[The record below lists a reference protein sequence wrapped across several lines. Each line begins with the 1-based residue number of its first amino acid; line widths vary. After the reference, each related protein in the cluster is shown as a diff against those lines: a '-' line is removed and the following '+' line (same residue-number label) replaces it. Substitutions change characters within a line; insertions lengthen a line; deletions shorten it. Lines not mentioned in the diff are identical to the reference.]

1 MMNKQTILIIE
12 DNPYI
17 SMLLN
22 QLFYR
27 DYNIKIEENGYD
39 ALISIQDGNIPDM
52 IISDLT
58 MPKMNGYDFL
68 KNIKSSNLFNK
79 IPLIFLSGE
88 DKSNERIKCLEE
100 GADDF
105 LVKPFNPEELTIR
118 VKNLLNRLKQK

>member
-1 MMNKQTILIIE
+1 MNKQTILIIE